1 MALMERERLARHRD
15 DLTDQIEELR
25 RFKHV
30 PAAAPAPAPAP
41 VLSPLAHIADELDR
55 LKARMTSS
63 AMVSAPQ
70 PANRR
75 GSGYSSPQAYP
86 TAKPPV
92 HNNAPTKLAAMVPRY
107 PPVSNITPPA
117 SSFPAGGEPPV
128 RPSTND
134 QYLYVHASAAS
145 VLPDGTLVI
154 RANAVQQNQQQAP
167 APEPVAPPPSE
178 PRVSFL
184 PLPTDPSSPS
194 KATISLPSHK
204 KGPATEE
211 AAIESLLQ
219 LPPDVLESQGVQRH
233 LQKLL
238 DIRDNRLELEKLHQE
253 RELSKLRSEV
263 RTNPTNILFSLW
275 FSQHCFILHILLF
288 CRLNAKETN

>member
-1 MALMERERLARHRD
+1 LQFCAYQRDTGASGAVGLRDGEDDPYGSKQRFFRPRHGASAPPVETVGLLHSTSSYVGGGLSDRQQRGTMARAGSVSLQAYELGAPPGYVMKADPRDRGAVSAAEVRSSGEGRMALMERERLARHRD

-154 RANAVQQNQQQAP
+154 RANAVQQIN
-167 APEPVAPPPSE
+167 S
-178 PRVSFL
+178 
-184 PLPTDPSSPS
+184 
-194 KATISLPSHK
+194 
-204 KGPATEE
+204 
-211 AAIESLLQ
+211 
-219 LPPDVLESQGVQRH
+219 RH
-233 LQKLL
+233 LP
-238 DIRDNRLELEKLHQE
+238 
-253 RELSKLRSEV
+253 RS
-263 RTNPTNILFSLW
+263 P
-275 FSQHCFILHILLF
+275 
-288 CRLNAKETN
+288 